1 MDVVSTLQE
10 LGFTEYEA
18 KVYCALV
25 KFPGSTGYEI
35 GGHSKVPRARV
46 YEVLEGLQDKGLAYP
61 QTVDGKQV
69 YYPQPHRTMLLERK
83 ERLTQVADFLDGALD
98 RIASASPEPQFLV
111 FKGTEQVFSKIRQI
125 CRDTKAK
132 LVVAG
137 WPEDLV
143 AFGQDLRT
151 AQDRGAGVYVLSY
164 GEVDLPVSR
173 VFHHSVSPLQYLQ
186 VAVIGRWLQVVSDL
200 NECFIVQIS
209 GPDKTVGLMS
219 KSPALA
225 FAVAQWVNHDISF
238 LVYAEEFG
246 ATEPLALS
254 TENQALLREILE
266 WKPGQAGSEADLPAG
281 APGVTSV
288 FDEMRRRLLADPARA
303 YEIGGVYEFRIS
315 GDDGGVYHVT
325 LTSGLIYIAEGHAQ
339 DPELIIELS
348 SCDFRAMALGVL
360 PLGALYTPG
369 RIRLRGDI
377 VLAGRIQ
384 SLLHA

>member
-35 GGHSKVPRARV
+35 GGYSKVPRARV

-61 QTVDGKQV
+61 QTIDGKQL
-69 YYPQPHRTMLLERK
+69 YYPQPHRAMLSERK
-83 ERLTQVADFLDGALD
+83 ERLTQVADLLHGALD

-111 FKGTEQVFSKIRQI
+111 FRGKEQVVSKIRQI
-125 CRDTKAK
+125 CSDTKSK
-132 LVVAG
+132 LVAAG

-143 AFGQDLRT
+143 AFGQDIRA

-173 VFHHSVSPLQYLQ
+173 VFYHSVSPLQYLQ
-186 VAVIGRWLQVVSDL
+186 VAVIGRWLQIVSDL
-200 NECFIVQIS
+200 NECFIVQMS
-209 GPDKTVGLMS
+209 GPEKTIGLLS

-225 FAVAQWVNHDISF
+225 FTVTQWVYHDISF
-238 LVYAEEFG
+238 LIYAREFG
-246 ATEPLALS
+246 ATESLALS
-254 TENQALLREILE
+254 PENQALLREISE
-266 WKPGQAGSEADLPAG
+266 WKPGQASSEAKLPAG
-281 APGVTSV
+281 APGVNSI
-288 FDEMRRRLLADPARA
+288 FDEMRRRLLADPAQA
-303 YEIGGVYEFRIS
+303 YEIGGIYEFRIS
-315 GDDGGVYHVT
+315 GDDGGAYHVN
-325 LTSGLIYIAEGHAQ
+325 LTSGLIDIAEGHAQ

-369 RIRLRGDI
+369 RIRLKGDI